1 VIRLGALLAVCGA
14 IAWSATS
21 AAAAP
26 KLPLGHAGRWI
37 TDAGGRVV
45 VMHGA
50 NLVYKVAPFYPA
62 AGPFGPSDAAFLRSL
77 GFTAVR
83 VGVLWEALEPRPG
96 FYDDAYLNRIANT
109 VDLLRRH
116 GIVSLLDF
124 HQDQYNEM
132 FLGEGFPTWSVQDDG
147 LPNPP
152 IAFPAG
158 YETNPA
164 VQRAFENFWADKP
177 GPSGVGLQERY
188 AAAWAHVAKRF
199 RGNRSVLGYE
209 IMNEPFP
216 GSDYLSCISP
226 GCPASDA
233 QLTSL
238 ERKVDRAIRS
248 VDARTLVFYEPYV
261 TFNFGYPDGV
271 GALGD
276 PRAVFAWHDY
286 CLAPSPDG
294 CSSNE
299 TTMQVA
305 AARVAKTRE
314 GTFMT
319 EYGATSSAP
328 SLRLMVSLA
337 DKYMVPWMYWSYCT
351 CSDPTGS
358 PDEGMVLDPS
368 KRKTAAN
375 LRTTVVDSIVEP
387 YPQVIA
393 GTPVSWGFD
402 HSSRAFKFM
411 FTTARASGHGTF
423 APGAL
428 TEIST
433 PALAF
438 PHGYSVKASGGAIAS
453 KPRAPVLAIVSCP
466 RPRAKRITVS
476 AAPGSRRS
484 ASCRLRLRIAVRPSA
499 IRPGQATRYRF
510 VVTAT
515 LGSYRAVAAGA
526 RISFAGHRV
535 RTNKRGRATIRVA
548 PPAGARGYTVTAR
561 AAGYRTGRLRL
572 GVR

>member
-1 VIRLGALLAVCGA
+1 VIRLGAVLAVCGA
-14 IAWSATS
+14 IVCGAGASTAT
-21 AAAAP
+21 AAP

-37 TDAGGRVV
+37 TDARGRVV

-62 AGPFGPSDAAFLRSL
+62 AGPFGRSDAAFLRSL

-96 FYDDAYLNRIANT
+96 IYDDAYLNRIANT
-109 VDLLRRH
+109 VDLLRRY

-124 HQDQYNEM
+124 HQDQYNEK

-164 VQRAFENFWADKP
+164 VQRAFQNFWADKP
-177 GPSGVGLQERY
+177 GPRGVGLQERY

-233 QLTSL
+233 ELTSL
-238 ERKVDRAIRS
+238 EHKVDRAIRS
-248 VDARTLVFYEPYV
+248 QDARTLVFYEPYV

-286 CLAPSPDG
+286 CLAPSPNG
-294 CSSNE
+294 CASNE

-305 AARVAKTRE
+305 AARVAKTGE

-328 SLRLMVSLA
+328 SLR
-337 DKYMVPWMYWSYCT
+337 
-351 CSDPTGS
+351 
-358 PDEGMVLDPS
+358 
-368 KRKTAAN
+368 
-375 LRTTVVDSIVEP
+375 
-387 YPQVIA
+387 
-393 GTPVSWGFD
+393 
-402 HSSRAFKFM
+402 
-411 FTTARASGHGTF
+411 
-423 APGAL
+423 
-428 TEIST
+428 
-433 PALAF
+433 
-438 PHGYSVKASGGAIAS
+438 
-453 KPRAPVLAIVSCP
+453 
-466 RPRAKRITVS
+466 
-476 AAPGSRRS
+476 
-484 ASCRLRLRIAVRPSA
+484 
-499 IRPGQATRYRF
+499 
-510 VVTAT
+510 
-515 LGSYRAVAAGA
+515 
-526 RISFAGHRV
+526 
-535 RTNKRGRATIRVA
+535 
-548 PPAGARGYTVTAR
+548 
-561 AAGYRTGRLRL
+561 
-572 GVR
+572 

>member
-1 VIRLGALLAVCGA
+1 VIRLRALLAVCGA
-14 IAWSATS
+14 IACGASS

-26 KLPLGHAGRWI
+26 KLPLGHSGRWI
-37 TDAGGRVV
+37 TDAAGRVV

-62 AGPFGPSDAAFLRSL
+62 AGPFGGSDAAFLHSL
-77 GFTAVR
+77 GFNAVR

-96 FYDDAYLNRIANT
+96 VYDDAYLNHIANT
-109 VDLLRRH
+109 VALLRRH

-124 HQDQYNEM
+124 HQDQYNEE
-132 FLGEGFPTWSVQDDG
+132 FEGEGFPTWSVQADG

-158 YETNPA
+158 YQTNPA

-177 GPSGVGLQERY
+177 GPGGVGLQERY

-199 RGNRSVLGYE
+199 RGHRSVLGYE

-238 ERKVDRAIRS
+238 EHKVDRAIRS

-286 CLAPSPDG
+286 CLAPSPNG

-299 TTMQVA
+299 TTMRVA
-305 AARVAKTRE
+305 AARVAKTGE

-328 SLRLMVSLA
+328 SLQLMVSLA

-375 LRTTVVDSIVEP
+375 LRTTIVDSIVEP
-387 YPQVIA
+387 YPQVVA
-393 GTPVSWGFD
+393 GTPVRWRFNRA
-402 HSSRAFKFM
+402 SRTLHFRYR
-411 FTTARASGHGTF
+411 TARASGR
-423 APGAL
+423 GAFRSGAV
-428 TEIST
+428 TEISV
-433 PALAF
+433 PARVYG
-438 PHGYSVKASGGAIAS
+438 HGYSVRVRGAAIVS
-453 KPRAPVLAIVSCP
+453 KPRARVLQVASCP
-466 RPRAKRITVS
+466 GAKRVAVTVT
-476 AAPGSRRS
+476 PGSRRT
-484 ASCRLRLRIAVRPSA
+484 ATCRDQRR
-499 IRPGQATRYRF
+499 
-510 VVTAT
+510 VTAQR
-515 LGSYRAVAAGA
+515 RARGA
-526 RISFAGHRV
+526 RQ
-535 RTNKRGRATIRVA
+535 RASTSLIW
-548 PPAGARGYTVTAR
+548 
-561 AAGYRTGRLRL
+561 AA
-572 GVR
+572 